1 MKKYESMHGFEFI
14 KASPCPDLDATLV
27 EFRHKTTHAPLLFL
41 DRKDENMTFGIG
53 FRTVPTDDTG
63 VFHILEHSVLC
74 GSKKYPVKDPFS
86 ELLKGSSSTF
96 LNAFTY
102 GDRTVYPVSSMNK
115 KAFLDLTDVY
125 LDAVLHPLALE
136 NENIFLQEG
145 HRLEL
150 TEDGRLERNGIVYNE
165 MRGAYGSPDEIA
177 AYYEGHL
184 VFEGGCYG
192 QDSGGFPA
200 AIPGLTYEQFKNT
213 HKKYYHPTNSVIFLD
228 GSVDLDAVLPLINS
242 HLGEYG
248 IGEKFDEIPEG
259 NGIKTD
265 PLTVH
270 YPVETAEDEKD
281 ATRIILLRRFGSH
294 SDKRLFTAVN
304 LASEAISDG
313 NSSPLKR
320 AIVDSGLCK
329 NFSFYP
335 VGGMKYPVFATRFT
349 DVADGKEDELLAIY
363 RQTLDDILK
372 NGIDPEAVRAALNS
386 TEFQTR
392 EADFGTY
399 PRGLVYLTSVIEDYM
414 CGDDPTSTLNYN
426 ELFTFLRSKLDTP
439 HYTEVLADVFAG
451 DREAMLILR
460 PSATVAEKEAADEAE
475 KMAAI
480 LADMTDTEI
489 EKIKAQSAALE
500 LWQSTPDTKE
510 AVDTIPTLAIEDLS
524 RDVKQTPTDITE
536 VDGVKVISHPIPTGG
551 ISYLCLFFDI
561 SEIDED
567 DLTAISVMTLCYTD
581 FDTEN
586 YTSGEMRNRIKA
598 SLGGLTMGITPIKID
613 GNAKLYLQISL
624 STLDENKDT
633 AIALAKEFIYG
644 RKYEGEEI
652 LKKRIRQVVSG
663 SKDALASAAN
673 ALCIALGAAQFDAF
687 EALKELSGGITLF
700 LKLKE
705 IDKNNGEGEL
715 LQRFTRI
722 CRELL
727 TRSRLTV
734 SLAGEYDTDFIKKV
748 IATVTEGGNTPGAC
762 QISPLKKENIGV
774 AIPSQVSYATVISNL
789 YTAGGMTNGSLMTL
803 GTILDYELL
812 WNEIRV
818 KGGAYGTGFICRPN
832 SGTTGAYSYRDPS
845 PKGSLSVFEKIPAMI
860 ADFLAATPD
869 LTRYIVGTVGSIDT
883 VDTPRRESATATQNY
898 LSGKTHAEILR
909 YRQECIDTTPADIAR
924 NAEMLSAVLKNATN
938 IVAGPREQLATLGLD
953 KIIEL

>member
-1 MKKYESMHGFEFI
+1 MKKYESKHGFEFI
-14 KASPCPDLDATLV
+14 RASACPDIGGTLV
-27 EFRHKTTHAPLLFL
+27 EYRHTATHAPLYFL
-41 DRKDENMTFGIG
+41 DRNDENMTFAIG

-74 GSKKYPVKDPFS
+74 GSQKYPVKDPFS

-115 KAFLDLTDVY
+115 KAFLDLTSVY

-145 HRLEL
+145 HRLEF
-150 TEDGRLERNGIVYNE
+150 TADGRLERNGIVYNE

-200 AIPGLTYEQFKNT
+200 AIPSLTYEQFKNT

-228 GSVDLDAVLPLINS
+228 GSVELDAVLPLIDS
-242 HLGEYG
+242 YLGEYG
-248 IGEKFDEIPEG
+248 VGDKFDEIPEG
-259 NGIKTD
+259 NGIKTK
-265 PLTVH
+265 PMTVH
-270 YPVETAEDEKD
+270 YPVETEEEEKD

-349 DVADGKEDELLAIY
+349 DVVDGKEEELLSIY
-363 RQTLDDILK
+363 RRTLAEILDG
-372 NGIDPEAVRAALNS
+372 GIDREAVRAALNS
-386 TEFQTR
+386 SEFQTR

-399 PRGLVYLTSVIEDYM
+399 PRGLIYMTSIMEDVM
-414 CGDDPTSTLNYN
+414 CGDDPTNTLNYN

-439 HYTEVLADVFAG
+439 HYTEVLADVFGG
-451 DREAMLILR
+451 DEEAMLILR
-460 PSATVAEKEAADEAE
+460 PSATLAEKEAADEAE
-475 KMAAI
+475 KMATL

-489 EKIKAQSAALE
+489 EKIKAQSHSLA
-500 LWQSTPDTKE
+500 LWQSTPDTAE
-510 AVDTIPTLAIEDLS
+510 AVDSIPTLAIEDLS
-524 RDVKQTPTDITE
+524 RDVKKTPTEIHE
-536 VDGVKVISHPIPTGG
+536 VDGVEVISHPIPTGG
-551 ISYLCLFFDI
+551 ISYLRLFFDV
-561 SEIDED
+561 SELDED
-567 DLTAISVMTLCYTD
+567 DINAISVMTLCYSD

-586 YTSGEMRNRIKA
+586 YSAGEMRNRIKA
-598 SLGGLTMGITPIKID
+598 SLGGLSMAPTPIKID
-613 GNAKLYLQISL
+613 GKAKLYLQLSL

-633 AIALAKEFIYG
+633 AIALAEEFLYK
-644 RKYEGEEI
+644 RKYEGEQI
-652 LKKRIRQVVSG
+652 LKKRIQQIVSG
-663 SKDALASAAN
+663 SKDTLASAAN
-673 ALCIALGAAQFDAF
+673 SFCVAHAAAQFDSF
-687 EALKELSGGITLF
+687 EALKELTGGITF
-700 LKLKE
+700 YRKLKE
-705 IDKNNGEGEL
+705 IEKNGVGRL
-715 LQRFTRI
+715 LERFTRI
-722 CRELL
+722 CSELL

-734 SLAGEYDTDFIKKV
+734 SLTGEYDRDFIEKAIK
-748 IATVTEGGNTPGAC
+748 IVTAGGNTPGAC
-762 QISPLKKENIGV
+762 QILPFARENVGI
-774 AIPSQVSYATVISNL
+774 AIPSQVSYATVTSNL
-789 YTAGGMTNGSLMTL
+789 LVGGGQPHGSFMTL
-803 GTILDYELL
+803 GTLLDYELL

-832 SGTTGAYSYRDPS
+832 SGTVSTYSYRDPNPANS
-845 PKGSLSVFEKIPAMI
+845 VSVFKSLPDMI
-860 ADFLAATPD
+860 SEFLSDEPD
-869 LTRYIVGTVGSIDT
+869 LTRYIVGTVGSLDT
-883 VDTPRRESATATQNY
+883 VDTPRREGATATSNY
-898 LSGKTHAEILR
+898 LSGKGYEDILA
-909 YRQECIDTTPADIAR
+909 YRLECIGTTREDLMHC
-924 NAEMLSAVLKNATN
+924 AEMLSSIYKNAATV
-938 IVAGPREQLATLGLD
+938 VAGPREQLAALNLD